1 MYNLKYDKWKINFG
15 EKIGNGSALF
25 GGIFLTIA
33 TFFMFL
39 NMITRTVASYNFRWI
54 YDLCG
59 LCAAVVASFSIPYA
73 TFTRQHSNIDTI
85 LSHLKPRVRAVS
97 EAVSGIITL
106 LIMVFTIYACSIFA
120 YSKTLALEST
130 TSSHMPTWIFRWLY
144 VIGLILTTI
153 AALLEMID
161 MFRIAKGETVV
172 NTREELEAL
181 EKGMVPGKESEE
193 R

>member
-1 MYNLKYDKWKINFG
+1 
-15 EKIGNGSALF
+15 
-25 GGIFLTIA
+25 
-33 TFFMFL
+33 
-39 NMITRTVASYNFRWI
+39 
-54 YDLCG
+54 
-59 LCAAVVASFSIPYA
+59 
-73 TFTRQHSNIDTI
+73 
-85 LSHLKPRVRAVS
+85 
-97 EAVSGIITL
+97 
-106 LIMVFTIYACSIFA
+106 
-120 YSKTLALEST
+120 
-130 TSSHMPTWIFRWLY
+130 MPTWIFRWLY